1 MGGTVGWRLR
11 CCIEGHERYKT
22 RIERKGGEGKTDGV
36 NSGGRHSGRMRE
48 ESAKESAETIEGGFK
63 AGPTSMVFPHYFPP
77 ASPF

>member
-1 MGGTVGWRLR
+1 VGWRLL
-11 CCIEGHERYKT
+11 CCIKEVRDIREWWER
-22 RIERKGGEGKTDGV
+22 RGGRTDGV
-36 NSGGRHSGRMRE
+36 NSGGRHGGGMRE